1 MVDKDGTISQLLLET
16 DLLRSQV
23 FGLEQ
28 THAKLQKE
36 MAQLRADNQKLKDQI
51 ARLKR
56 NSSTSSKPPSSD
68 IVKPKNKGTAR
79 KKRKRKIG
87 GQKGHPRQ
95 ERIPFAP
102 DDIDHTLAYELSLD
116 QAQGLIPLEEW
127 FVLQQVDLAEKLYV
141 VTEHR
146 ARKYLDPRTGRTVI
160 APLPEAVKAA
170 GLVGPKLSALAAYQK
185 GDGHMSYSTIQR
197 FWNEVLGIPIS
208 RGQLAN
214 VIQKASAAFAE
225 PYTELREAL
234 AQQASVGADESGHK
248 DSGEKLWTWCFRAPD
263 FTVFHID
270 PSRSSDVLKAIL
282 TEAFGGVIGSDY
294 FSAYHKYMADC
305 GVLLQFCWAH
315 LIRDIRFLAE
325 HSDRSLQRWG
335 RKLLPWVRKLFDTWH
350 RAEQMTEAGFARSM
364 DRIRRGFLK
373 AVRRPP
379 SRGEAQTLAARFCG
393 RKADNYFRFLT
404 TPGIEPTNNQ
414 TEQAIRHIVIDRHIT
429 QGTRG
434 KRGQQWCQR
443 VWTLIATCRQQNR
456 RVFEFFCDAINA
468 HFQQETAPSL
478 LPDNNA

>member
-1 MVDKDGTISQLLLET
+1 MVDKDVTISQLVLQT

-23 FGLEQ
+23 FSLEQ
-28 THAKLQKE
+28 TNTQLQRE
-36 MAQLRADNQKLKDQI
+36 IRQLREDNQRLQDQI
-51 ARLKR
+51 ARWKR
-56 NSSTSSKPPSSD
+56 DSSNSSKPPSSD
-68 IVKPKNKGTAR
+68 IVKPQKKGTR
-79 KKRKRKIG
+79 RGRRQRKIG

-102 DDIDHTLAYELSLD
+102 EDIGPILPYELSPK
-116 QAQGLIPLEEW
+116 QAQGLVPLEEW
-127 FVLQQVDLAEKLYV
+127 FVLQQVDLVEKPCV
-141 VTEHR
+141 VAEHR
-146 ARKYLDPRTGRTVI
+146 ARKYLDPRTGRIVI
-160 APLPEAVKAA
+160 APLPVAVKAA

-185 GDGHMSYSTIQR
+185 GDCHMSYSTIQR

-208 RGQLAN
+208 RSQLVN

-234 AQQASVGADESGHK
+234 VQEPYVGADESGHK
-248 DSGEKLWTWCFRAPD
+248 DGGDQLWTWCFRASR

-282 TEAFGGVIGSDY
+282 TETFGGVVGSDY

-305 GVLLQFCWAH
+305 GVLVQFCWAH

-325 HSDRSLQRWG
+325 HTDKSLQIWG
-335 RKLLPWVRKLFDTWH
+335 HKLLPWIRQMFDTWH
-350 RAEQMTEAGFARSM
+350 RAGQMTQARFARAM
-364 DRIRRGFLK
+364 DGIRRGFLK

-379 SRGEAQTLAARFCG
+379 PRAEAQTLAERF
-393 RKADNYFRFLT
+393 RSQEADNYFRFLT

-434 KRGQQWCQR
+434 KRGQRWCER
-443 VWTLIATCRQQNR
+443 VWTMIATCRQQSR
-456 RVFEFFCDAINA
+456 RVFQFFCNALNA
-468 HFQQETAPSL
+468 HFQQEAAPSL
-478 LPDNNA
+478 LR

>member
-1 MVDKDGTISQLLLET
+1 MVDKDVTISQVVLQM

-23 FGLEQ
+23 LALEQ
-28 THAKLQKE
+28 TNAQLQSE
-36 MAQLRADNQKLKDQI
+36 IRQLRADNQKLQDQI

-56 NSSTSSKPPSSD
+56 DSSNSSKPPSSD
-68 IVKPKNKGTAR
+68 IVKPK
-79 KKRKRKIG
+79 KKDTPRGKRRRRIG
-87 GQKGHPRQ
+87 GQQGHCRQ
-95 ERIPFAP
+95 ERIPFGEN
-102 DDIDHTLAYELSLD
+102 DIDDTILYELSAE

-127 FVLQQVDLAEKLYV
+127 FVLQQVDLAQKLYV

-146 ARKYLDPRTGRTVI
+146 ARKYRDPRTGRIVI
-160 APLPEAVKAA
+160 APFPPAVKAA

-197 FWNEVLGIPIS
+197 FWNEVLGMAIS
-208 RGQLAN
+208 RAQLVN
-214 VIQKASAAFAE
+214 VVQKTSSAFAT

-234 AQQASVGADESGHK
+234 VQEPYVGTDESGHP
-248 DSGEKLWTWCFRAPD
+248 DRGAKLWTWCFRAAR

-282 TEAFGGVIGSDY
+282 TETFGGVVGSDY

-305 GVLLQFCWAH
+305 GVLVQFCWAH

-325 HSDRSLQRWG
+325 HTDKSLQIWG
-335 RKLLPWVRKLFDTWH
+335 RKLLPWVRHLFDTWH
-350 RAEQMTEAGFARSM
+350 RAGQMTQAGFARSM
-364 DRIRRGFLK
+364 DRIRRGFLH

-379 SRGEAQTLAARFCG
+379 PRAEARTLAARFRSG
-393 RKADNYFRFLT
+393 RADNYFLFLT

-414 TEQAIRHIVIDRHIT
+414 TEQAIRHLVIDRHIT

-434 KRGQQWCQR
+434 SRGQRWCER
-443 VWTLIATCRQQNR
+443 VWTVIATCRQQSR
-456 RVFEFFCDAINA
+456 RVFDFFCNALNA
-468 HFQQETAPSL
+468 HLRQQAAPSL
-478 LPDNNA
+478 LR

>member
-1 MVDKDGTISQLLLET
+1 MVDTDVTIPQLLLQN

-23 FGLEQ
+23 LALEQ
-28 THAKLQKE
+28 SNAQLQSE
-36 MAQLRADNQKLKDQI
+36 IRQLRADNQKLQDQL

-56 NSSTSSKPPSSD
+56 DSSNSSKPPSSD
-68 IVKPKNKGTAR
+68 IVKPPKKKPPRG
-79 KKRKRKIG
+79 KRKRKIG
-87 GQKGHPRQ
+87 GQKGHPRH

-102 DDIDHTLAYELSLD
+102 GDIDSMLFYELPAEQVQDLVPLD
-116 QAQGLIPLEEW
+116 DW
-127 FVLQQVDLAEKLYV
+127 SVLQQVDLVEKLYR
-141 VTEHR
+141 VTEYR
-146 ARKYLDPRTGRTVI
+146 ARKYLDPQTGRIVI
-160 APLPEAVKAA
+160 APLPVAVKAA

-185 GDGHMSYSTIQR
+185 GDCHMSYSTIQR

-208 RGQLAN
+208 RSQLVN
-214 VIQKASAAFAE
+214 IIQKASTAFAK
-225 PYTELREAL
+225 PYAQLREAL
-234 AQQASVGADESGHK
+234 VQEPYVGSDESGHK
-248 DSGEKLWTWCFRAPD
+248 DWGDKLWTWCFRASR

-282 TEAFGGVIGSDY
+282 TETFGGIIGSDY

-305 GVLLQFCWAH
+305 GVLVQFCWAH

-325 HSDRSLQRWG
+325 HRDQSLRIWG
-335 RKLLPWVRKLFDTWH
+335 HKLLLWVRQMFDTWH
-350 RAEQMTEAGFARSM
+350 RAAHMTEAGFARSM

-379 SRGEAQTLAARFCG
+379 LRGEAQTLADRFRG
-393 RKADNYFRFLT
+393 HEADNYFRFLT

-434 KRGQQWCQR
+434 KRGQRWCER
-443 VWTLIATCRQQNR
+443 VWTMIATCRQQGR
-456 RVFEFFCDAINA
+456 RVFEFFCNALNA
-468 HFQQETAPSL
+468 HFRQEPAPSL
-478 LPDNNA
+478 LH